1 MSAGGSAARAAAA
14 AAAAAAVVAAAWEAG
29 VGVEAEA
36 GEARTRPE
44 EERGVRGR
52 SVARSSQ
59 KSRCISSSVTS
70 SRHASLSERHKTRAV
85 RAAFLP
91 PSKDL

>member
-1 MSAGGSAARAAAA
+1 MRPLPFFFLLSSSWGM
-14 AAAAAAVVAAAWEAG
+14 VEVEVEAG

-70 SRHASLSERHKTRAV
+70 SRHASLSDGHKTRAV
-85 RAAFLP
+85 RAAVLP

>member
-1 MSAGGSAARAAAA
+1 MSAGGS
-14 AAAAAAVVAAAWEAG
+14 AAAAAVVAAAVVAAAALEAG
-29 VGVEAEA
+29 GGVEAEA

-70 SRHASLSERHKTRAV
+70 SRHASLSDGHKTRAV
-85 RAAFLP
+85 RAAVLP